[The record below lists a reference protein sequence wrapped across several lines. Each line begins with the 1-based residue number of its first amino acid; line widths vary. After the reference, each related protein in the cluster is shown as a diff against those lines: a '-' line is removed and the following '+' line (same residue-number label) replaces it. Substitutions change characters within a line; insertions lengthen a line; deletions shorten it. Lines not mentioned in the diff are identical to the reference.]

1 MKNRKALGWGE
12 LILGILLIILGIY
25 TFINPSGA
33 IRGVTF
39 IYGLV
44 ALITGIIDIIFYIK
58 LEERTGTSPVL
69 SLVGGIISIIA
80 GFLILFNLGI
90 GTWVM
95 VILFPIWFIAHC
107 IARLAHLPFIRITS
121 GFGYY
126 YFTLF
131 VNIIGL
137 VLGIMM
143 IFDPFISF
151 FSIVYLIGIYLIF
164 LGVDSIVFALNLLDS
179 RW

>member
-1 MKNRKALGWGE
+1 MKNRKTLGWGE

-90 GTWVM
+90 GT
-95 VILFPIWFIAHC
+95 
-107 IARLAHLPFIRITS
+107 
-121 GFGYY
+121 
-126 YFTLF
+126 
-131 VNIIGL
+131 
-137 VLGIMM
+137 
-143 IFDPFISF
+143 
-151 FSIVYLIGIYLIF
+151 
-164 LGVDSIVFALNLLDS
+164 
-179 RW
+179 

>member
-12 LILGILLIILGIY
+12 FILGILLIIIGIY
-25 TFINPSGA
+25 TLIKPYST

-39 IYGLV
+39 IYGLA
-44 ALITGIIDIIFYIK
+44 ALITGIIDIIFYVK
-58 LEERTGTSPVL
+58 LENRFGVSPVPA
-69 SLVGGIISIIA
+69 LVGGIISIIA
-80 GFLILFNLGI
+80 GLLILFNLGI
-90 GTWVM
+90 GTWVI
-95 VILFPIWFIAHC
+95 VVLFPIWFIAHC

-121 GFGYY
+121 GTGNY

-143 IFDPFISF
+143 IFDPVISF
-151 FSIVYLIGIYLIF
+151 FSIGYLIGIYLIF
-164 LGVDSIVFALNLLDS
+164 LGIDSIVFTLNLLDS
-179 RW
+179 L

>member
-1 MKNRKALGWGE
+1 MKNRKAFGWGE
-12 LILGILLIILGIY
+12 LIVGILLIILGIY
-25 TFINPSGA
+25 TFINPSAA
-33 IRGVTF
+33 IEGVTF

-44 ALITGIIDIIFYIK
+44 ALITGIIDLVFYIR
-58 LEERTGTSPVL
+58 LEQRSGFAPVL

-80 GFLILFNLGI
+80 GLLILFNLGI

-95 VILFPIWFIAHC
+95 IILFPIWFIAHC

-121 GFGYY
+121 GSGYY
-126 YFTLF
+126 YFTLII
-131 VNIIGL
+131 NIIGL
-137 VLGIMM
+137 ILGIMM
-143 IFDPFISF
+143 IFDPFVSF
-151 FSIVYLIGIYLIF
+151 FSLGYLIGMYLIF

>member
-1 MKNRKALGWGE
+1 MRNRKALGWGE
-12 LILGILLIILGIY
+12 LILGILLIVLGIF
-25 TFINPSGA
+25 TFINPSAA

-39 IYGLV
+39 IYGLM

-58 LEERTGTSPVL
+58 LEERMGVSPVL
-69 SLVGGIISIIA
+69 SLVGGIISVIA
-80 GFLILFNLGI
+80 GILILFNLGI

-95 VILFPIWFIAHC
+95 VVLFPIWFIAHC
-107 IARLAHLPFIRITS
+107 IARLAHLPFIRVTC
-121 GFGYY
+121 GAGYY

-131 VNIIGL
+131 VTIIGL

-151 FSIVYLIGIYLIF
+151 FSMGYLIGMYLIV
-164 LGVDSIVFALNLLDS
+164 LGIDSIVFALNLLDS